1 MLMKLTFFGQ
11 SISFISSPNSY
22 VIYRK
27 NQFFFLLR
35 SLFSQCFRGILR
47 LKLRHFLK
55 VLARLYLCF
64 SFHVVFKPVLN
75 QIDMK
80 ILLL

>member
-1 MLMKLTFFGQ
+1 MLMTLTFFGQ

-22 VIYRK
+22 VLYRK
-27 NQFFFLLR
+27 NQFFLLR
-35 SLFSQCFRGILR
+35 LLFSQCFRGILR

-55 VLARLYLCF
+55 VLTRLDLYF

-75 QIDMK
+75 LIDMK